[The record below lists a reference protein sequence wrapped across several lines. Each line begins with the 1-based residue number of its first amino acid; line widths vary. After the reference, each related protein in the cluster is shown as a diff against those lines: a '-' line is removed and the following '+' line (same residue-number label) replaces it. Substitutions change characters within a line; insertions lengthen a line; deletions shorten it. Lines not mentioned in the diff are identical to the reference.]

1 MTLEFDTWHLHGQC
15 HQVYLRNVKIIS
27 SCPFICS
34 CFSKRLRMI
43 FFFFFFQ
50 KSLWMKR
57 GQTRC
62 SKSIGHRLQAG
73 EMKII
78 RTFIIFNSTVR
89 SDEAQHRCYGGLPI
103 TVQPYF
109 SLLLPSSPTTP
120 QVIIEEQRAAI
131 CPCLLSAPCGCA
143 CLCVHVYVC
152 VL

>member
-1 MTLEFDTWHLHGQC
+1 MKWGQ
-15 HQVYLRNVKIIS
+15 RRRS
-27 SCPFICS
+27 E
-34 CFSKRLRMI
+34 
-43 FFFFFFQ
+43 
-50 KSLWMKR
+50 
-57 GQTRC
+57 
-62 SKSIGHRLQAG
+62 SIGHRLKAG

-109 SLLLPSSPTTP
+109 SLLSPSSPTTP

-143 CLCVHVYVC
+143 CLCMRVC
-152 VL
+152 VCTCACTCACCRAMRGSRNNGSAAVAHPPSQCKQRGGEEKKENGSVR